1 MNQTHFAT
9 GTDLPSPNENISV
22 PIGLVKTVEHYL
34 GSAGI
39 LDFVDTFKE
48 RGVPMRKIMVAMCT
62 HILSGNN
69 SMSRCSEWMRDPN
82 VRKELGLDSGL
93 SQRTINRAVSLI
105 GEHSDEIIVRLWNGL
120 DSRYHFENTDVN
132 IDGSAVVFNGPES
145 ELGDYGYPRDFR
157 DKSRPQVEFLTAEL
171 QKSKIPFFIRA
182 YKGNTSDPEQY
193 HDTLPDIFSMVRKGS
208 WIIVDRTY
216 VDENVSTGMGCPL
229 PGRPAP
235 PSAGQSLLG

>member
-1 MNQTHFAT
+1 
-9 GTDLPSPNENISV
+9 
-22 PIGLVKTVEHYL
+22 
-34 GSAGI
+34 
-39 LDFVDTFKE
+39 
-48 RGVPMRKIMVAMCT
+48 
-62 HILSGNN
+62 
-69 SMSRCSEWMRDPN
+69 MSICSEWMRDPN

-145 ELGDYGYPRDFR
+145 ELEDYGYPRDFR

-182 YKGNTSDPEQY
+182 YKGNTIRP
-193 HDTLPDIFSMVRKGS
+193 GA
-208 WIIVDRTY
+208 
-216 VDENVSTGMGCPL
+216 VS
-229 PGRPAP
+229 RH
-235 PSAGQSLLG
+235 PSRHLLHGEERLKDNRGQDVCG